1 MTPKEKAK
9 NLVDKFSEYAHTD
22 FVYIRGGYQAESQ
35 LQNAKQCALI
45 SVYEI
50 IEFMRIDDEYTE
62 TSSNANSKWVGYWLE
77 VKQEIKKL

>member
-50 IEFMRIDDEYTE
+50 IDSYIQEK
-62 TSSNANSKWVGYWLE
+62 NNGYIVSEKIIPYWQE
-77 VKQEIKKL
+77 VKQEIENL